1 MIRITITYLIATL
14 AAAALGYYWG
24 YHDKEDEYVRGLE
37 TGATFARASL
47 AMLNHK
53 IRDLEEENDLLR
65 IRLGDE
71 TNTELENQYLHME
84 DKTE

>member
-1 MIRITITYLIATL
+1 MIRIAITYLIATL

-47 AMLNHK
+47 TMLNHK

-65 IRLGDE
+65 IRLGEGTSTGLEDE
-71 TNTELENQYLHME
+71 YISEEGGE
-84 DKTE
+84 D